1 MRLENGRA
9 GRAEDLN
16 ARARIRDA
24 AIVLVGRHGFGVSV
38 RAIAEAAGTSAGLVI
53 HHFGSKAGLRAACDE
68 EVLRRYREAKT
79 DAMQT
84 GASGTFAHS
93 FMAHSAQVREHA
105 PMVAY
110 LLRALAEGG
119 PLAEE
124 VIEKFALETE
134 QILEAGVASGQIRPS
149 RDPKA
154 RARYLA
160 IESLGGM
167 LLRMRPALDADGDLG
182 DGRFGDALVRYASE
196 ITLPALEVFTEG
208 LIADP
213 SFYAAFLAKDK
224 ENEDTEN
231 EDTEKEAGHGAR
243 G

>member
-1 MRLENGRA
+1 MRSDDSGGDNRG
-9 GRAEDLN
+9 GDLN

-24 AIVLVGRHGFGVSV
+24 AIELVGRKGFGVSV
-38 RAIAEAAGTSAGLVI
+38 RAIAESAGFSAGLVI

-84 GASGTFAHS
+84 GIGGGAFAQ
-93 FMAHSAQVREHA
+93 FAQVREHA
-105 PMVAY
+105 PIAAY
-110 LLRALAEGG
+110 LLRSVIEGG

-124 VIEKFALETE
+124 IIERFAEETE
-134 QILEAGVASGQIRPS
+134 QILEAGVASGKIRPS

-167 LLRMRPALDADGDLG
+167 LLRLRPVLDGEGDLG
-182 DGRFGDALVRYASE
+182 DGRFADALVRYAAE
-196 ITLPALEVFTEG
+196 ITLPALEVFTDG
-208 LIADP
+208 LIADR
-213 SFYAAFLAKDK
+213 SFLNAFLAHEQDSTDP
-224 ENEDTEN
+224 ED
-231 EDTEKEAGHGAR
+231 GHGSDR
-243 G
+243 